1 MGTRLT
7 YVSAMLIGVVSVLLG
22 YSVYL
27 VTGSGSL
34 WGITTG
40 ESKLGGLFWQS
51 LGFRAD
57 QLAYFKQFKLAL
69 PLEDPTQAIVFAILV
84 GGGAA
89 SLITRSFVVKHLP
102 DRWMLAQA
110 IVGGFLL
117 GYGARL
123 ALGCNIGNFLSAW
136 AAGGVHAAIFTAA
149 LLPGT
154 YVGLRITEAVFASRV
169 RPIKMSVAPPGWF
182 QRTLGA
188 ALVVVAISIAL
199 LLKPLVSVWWLAGLA
214 FGALGWISSICFAS
228 CYRDLVAP
236 RYSSGINVVAVGLAV
251 LVYST
256 GIFLLQQL
264 GGIPFKLTPPQI
276 GASQILLGGFV
287 FGLGIGVAGSCIFS
301 SEWRAAGGSIYS
313 MVVLASTILIGMPA
327 LALHYDWWLSVLPQ
341 EPKPFTLYALSPV
354 VGYAAP
360 LAFSTLLIAYG
371 IRSDISA
378 REAISRWLSQIT
390 ILKAGSDKL
399 RG

>member
-1 MGTRLT
+1 MGSRLT
-7 YVSAMLIGVVSVLLG
+7 YISAILIGVVSVLLG

-27 VTGSGSL
+27 VTGAGSL

-40 ESKLGGLFWQS
+40 ESKLGGFFWQS
-51 LGFRAD
+51 IGFGVD
-57 QLAYFKQFKLAL
+57 QLAYFQQFKLAP
-69 PLEDPTQAIVFAILV
+69 PLEDPSQAIVFAILV
-84 GGGAA
+84 GGGAT
-89 SLITRSFVVKHLP
+89 SLITRSFVVKHMP

-123 ALGCNIGNFLSAW
+123 ALGCNIGNFFSAW

-154 YVGLRITEAVFASRV
+154 YVGLRITEALFAPKA
-169 RPIKMSVAPPGWF
+169 RPIKMGIAPPRWL
-182 QRTLGA
+182 QRALGA
-188 ALVVVAISIAL
+188 ALVAAAIGIAL

-251 LVYST
+251 LVFST

-276 GASQILLGGFV
+276 GASQIFLGGFI
-287 FGLGIGVAGSCIFS
+287 FGLGIGIAGSCIFS

-341 EPKPFTLYALSPV
+341 EPKPFTLYALSPLI
-354 VGYAAP
+354 GYAAP

-371 IRSDISA
+371 IRSDVSA
-378 REAISRWLSQIT
+378 RDALARWISQRIT
-390 ILKAGSDKL
+390 LKAGSDKI

>member
-27 VTGSGSL
+27 VTGAGSL

-57 QLAYFKQFKLAL
+57 QLAYFKQFKLAP

-136 AAGGVHAAIFTAA
+136 AAGGVNAAIFTTA

-154 YVGLRITEAVFASRV
+154 YVGLRITEAVFAPRA

-378 REAISRWLSQIT
+378 REAISRWLGQIT

>member
-27 VTGSGSL
+27 VTGAGSL

-57 QLAYFKQFKLAL
+57 QLAYFKQFKLAP

-102 DRWMLAQA
+102 DRWMLVQA

-136 AAGGVHAAIFTAA
+136 AAGGVNAAIFTTA

-154 YVGLRITEAVFASRV
+154 YVGLRITEAVFAPRA

>member
-27 VTGSGSL
+27 VTGAGSL

-57 QLAYFKQFKLAL
+57 QLAYFKQFKLAP

-136 AAGGVHAAIFTAA
+136 AAGGVNAAIFTTA

-154 YVGLRITEAVFASRV
+154 YVGLRITEAVFAPRA

-251 LVYST
+251 LVFST

-264 GGIPFKLTPPQI
+264 GGVPFKLTPPQI

-313 MVVLASTILIGMPA
+313 IVVLASTILMGMPA

>member
-1 MGTRLT
+1 MGSRLT
-7 YVSAMLIGVVSVLLG
+7 YVSAMLIGVVSVLMG

-27 VTGSGSL
+27 VTGAGSI

-51 LGFRAD
+51 LGLRTE
-57 QLAYFKQFKLAL
+57 QLTYFQQFKLAP
-69 PLEDPTQAIVFAILV
+69 PLEDYSQAIVFAILV
-84 GGGAA
+84 GGGATA
-89 SLITRSFVVKHLP
+89 LITRSFVVKHLP

-154 YVGLRITEAVFASRV
+154 YVGLRITERLFASRA
-169 RPIKMSVAPPGWF
+169 RPIKMGIAPPGWL
-182 QRTLGA
+182 QRALGA
-188 ALVVVAISIAL
+188 MLVAVAIGTAL
-199 LLKPLVSVWWLAGLA
+199 LLKPLVAVWWLAGLA

-251 LVYST
+251 LVFST

-264 GGIPFKLTPPQI
+264 GGVPFKLTPPQI
-276 GASQILLGGFV
+276 GASQILFGGFI

-313 MVVLASTILIGMPA
+313 IVVLASTILLGMPA

-354 VGYAAP
+354 IGYAAP
-360 LAFSTLLIAYG
+360 LAFSTLLIVYG
-371 IRSDISA
+371 IRSDVSA
-378 REAISRWLSQIT
+378 RDAIARWLSQRIT
-390 ILKAGSDKL
+390 LKAGSDKI

>member
-251 LVYST
+251 LVFST

-264 GGIPFKLTPPQI
+264 GGVPFKLTPPQI